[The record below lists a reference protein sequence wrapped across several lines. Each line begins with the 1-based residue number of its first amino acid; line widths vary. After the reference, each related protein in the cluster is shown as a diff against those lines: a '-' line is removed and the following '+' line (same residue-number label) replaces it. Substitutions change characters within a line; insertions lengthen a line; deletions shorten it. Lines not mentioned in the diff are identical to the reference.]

1 MVHGWAL
8 FVERGFD
15 EVTVDDVCAVAE
27 VAKGTFYFH
36 FPSKAALLAAAFQ
49 RSDDEI
55 VEFAERL
62 VESGRPF
69 GQVVLEFGERAAAN
83 TQPIPKDLV
92 RRAVLEALGHIG
104 FGPAAEQ
111 GDSRRAALTQLVG
124 YGRARG
130 ELLEDVAT
138 RDVVMTLG
146 WAILQGILIWSS
158 TDGDRP
164 GLGDIVHNRLE
175 RALHG
180 VVT

>member
-1 MVHGWAL
+1 
-8 FVERGFD
+8 
-15 EVTVDDVCAVAE
+15 
-27 VAKGTFYFH
+27 
-36 FPSKAALLAAAFQ
+36 
-49 RSDDEI
+49 
-55 VEFAERL
+55 
-62 VESGRPF
+62 
-69 GQVVLEFGERAAAN
+69 
-83 TQPIPKDLV
+83 
-92 RRAVLEALGHIG
+92 
-104 FGPAAEQ
+104 
-111 GDSRRAALTQLVG
+111 LTQLVG